1 MKAVL
6 VVVIVVVLGY
16 LIWERHFSRSARIE
30 SAYNACMKELGASTE
45 KTKPDTG
52 TPTQKGS
59 DPLASIGK
67 SVGDA
72 LTSMLQG
79 MGGAMC
85 GALKDT
91 CTKDFEGQICQAALK
106 RYQ

>member
-1 MKAVL
+1 VKPVLIVIIVAVL
-6 VVVIVVVLGY
+6 SY
-16 LIWERHFSRSARIE
+16 LIWERHFSRTARIE
-30 SAYNACMKELGASTE
+30 SAWSACMKELGASPE
-45 KTKPDTG
+45 KDKPDSA
-52 TPTQKGS
+52 PARKGS
-59 DPLASIGK
+59 DAATSIGK
-67 SVGDA
+67 GARDA

-91 CTKDFEGQICQAALK
+91 CTRDFEGQICQTALK